1 MDRCAELGM
10 LCFSTPFDTTAIDFL
25 ESLNVPCHK
34 IASFENIDLPL
45 IRRVAATGKPIIMS
59 TGMTTLSE
67 LDEAVTAAREAG
79 CKDLV
84 LLKCTSNYPADPINT
99 NLRTIPHMRELF
111 GCEVGLSD
119 HTMGIGVPV
128 ASVAL
133 GATVIEKHFT
143 MSRADGG
150 VDSAFSLEPPEL
162 AILMVE
168 THRAWQS
175 LGQINYMPTESE
187 LKSLCFR
194 RTLYITEDLAAG
206 TILTLQNVRA
216 IRPGLGLK
224 PKFLDVVLG
233 RPVKFAVKRG
243 TPLSFDLLG

>member
-1 MDRCAELGM
+1 
-10 LCFSTPFDTTAIDFL
+10 
-25 ESLNVPCHK
+25 
-34 IASFENIDLPL
+34 
-45 IRRVAATGKPIIMS
+45 
-59 TGMTTLSE
+59 
-67 LDEAVTAAREAG
+67 
-79 CKDLV
+79 
-84 LLKCTSNYPADPINT
+84 
-99 NLRTIPHMRELF
+99 
-111 GCEVGLSD
+111 
-119 HTMGIGVPV
+119 
-128 ASVAL
+128 
-133 GATVIEKHFT
+133 VIEKHFT
-143 MSRADGG
+143 LSRADGG

-162 AILMVE
+162 ASLMVE

-233 RPVKFAVKRG
+233 RPVKQAVQRG